1 MVCEAGRRDHM
12 FVGGNRVRWL
22 TRRLWGF
29 TGAGMGLGKA
39 FGDVATGCGMSGV
52 PNGVVHVKQVDASN

>member
-1 MVCEAGRRDHM
+1 MEQSERGCDRM
-12 FVGGNRVRWL
+12 CVGGNRVRRV

-39 FGDVATGCGMSGV
+39 FGDAATGCGMSGV
-52 PNGVVHVKQVDASN
+52 PTGVVYVKLFDGSY